1 MSEADELLVTADR
14 LLREVVPRTRG
25 LWPRT
30 VAMIVR
36 AALELDLDDFW
47 RRVQPEAV
55 AASRRSQLLLLPTY
69 VDRQI
74 ARTAADAWYD
84 LSRATHHHAYEL
96 APTAHELRGWL
107 RAAEEVRA
115 GLGSG
120 AERRSGAGS
129 ASSHDQ

>member
-1 MSEADELLVTADR
+1 MSESDELLVTADR

-47 RRVQPEAV
+47 RRVQPEVV
-55 AASRRSQLLLLPTY
+55 AASRRSQFLLLPTY
-69 VDRQI
+69 ADQQI
-74 ARTAADAWYD
+74 ARRAADAWYD

-96 APTAHELRGWL
+96 APTAQELRGWF

-115 GLGSG
+115 GFNSR
-120 AERRSGAGS
+120 AEGRSRAGS
-129 ASSHDQ
+129 SSSHD